1 MQLKL
6 LRKKYSTKKYYK
18 KQFFLTL
25 NTLYRKH
32 IEMVPQGNS
41 YFIRTLL
48 QFYQGKTR
56 CMQNQVSM
64 NYESQSMTGFHG
76 LPDPE
81 ADRSKLVWDFKKIL
95 VLVRSGPRYSNFYWS
110 WSGPVRSESSIF
122 YWFWSGSNFVL
133 VLVRSYDQDQTARS
147 GSSRFGAWIPGL
159 WYLFQAVLFSMRPK
173 RVFRVFVEHSFKNI
187 FRIGV
192 IFWVILIW

>member
-1 MQLKL
+1 MYIILACSSIINQYKFLNHTFLNHYQATHRTIITMLSLIVIFERWQKFWKISIILKMILNCSLKTKIKQKLNILCTVQLKL

-81 ADRSKLVWDFKKIL
+81 ADRSKLV
-95 VLVRSGPRYSNFYWS
+95 
-110 WSGPVRSESSIF
+110 
-122 YWFWSGSNFVL
+122 
-133 VLVRSYDQDQTARS
+133 
-147 GSSRFGAWIPGL
+147 
-159 WYLFQAVLFSMRPK
+159 
-173 RVFRVFVEHSFKNI
+173 
-187 FRIGV
+187 
-192 IFWVILIW
+192 

>member
-95 VLVRSGPRYSNFYWS
+95 VLVRPGPRYSNFYWS
-110 WSGPVRSESSIF
+110 WSGPVRKF
-122 YWFWSGSNFVL
+122 NFLL
-133 VLVRSYDQDQTARS
+133 VLVRFKFCVGLGPVLRPGPN
-147 GSSRFGAWIPGL
+147 GSVRVQPVWCMDPWAMIPFPGST
-159 WYLFQAVLFSMRPK
+159 LFNEAKKS
-173 RVFRVFVEHSFKNI
+173 I
-187 FRIGV
+187 
-192 IFWVILIW
+192 